1 MKSRI
6 SFFNATVFRKDI
18 TRFFPAWLLYTILVM
33 IMLSTLPPASASEYR
48 AFPVITHIIPFAMM
62 NLIYA
67 PIVASLLFGDMFK
80 RRLCNGIHALP
91 LRRETLF
98 CTHFVSGLLF
108 SLIPNCIYFLFA
120 LINLGS
126 YWYIALYWLLTV
138 TMSYLCFFGIAV
150 FSANCTGNRFA
161 MLCVYAGIV
170 FLPMILLYIYNS
182 LFQPLLYGIA
192 VDASGFTK
200 FSPVYLVGIAFGD
213 SLAVDSLQGAAANY
227 SPSWL
232 WYLGFLMEGLVLGG
246 AGLVLYRKRQSET
259 AGDFLSHKIFQ
270 PLVLVLCPI
279 CMALVLLDFF
289 GVDGLKLRLVLLLPA
304 LLLGVILTQMLL
316 RRSTR
321 VFIKSTWVTYAL
333 LAGGLGIAL
342 LLTALDPLG
351 ITTRVP
357 QAKEVTSVTVSQYTD
372 IDDGYN
378 AFVKYTQQEKIGEVI
393 SLHKFLI
400 RKKNFSGDTVYSN
413 SYTDYLAGSSTS
425 VPLVLNY
432 TLADGSTVHREY
444 SVPIDSPM
452 GRAYRKILASPEYVL
467 SRMLYKDWNS
477 FCRSIAEM
485 EVGKSSIAQEDYG
498 ALLEV
503 LKADFDAGNMVQDRR
518 FHGEDSE
525 PIRLYFIPNFIINKI
540 ALVDNSVLLWP
551 GESQTYQW
559 LVDNGYYTPDAE

>member
-18 TRFFPAWLLYTILVM
+18 TRFFPAWLLYGIVVM
-33 IMLSTLPPASASEYR
+33 IVLSTFPPASASEYR
-48 AFPVITHIIPFAMM
+48 AFPVITHIIPFSMM

-67 PIVASLLFGDMFK
+67 PIVASLLFGDLFK

-161 MLCVYAGIV
+161 MFCVYAGIV
-170 FLPMILLYIYNS
+170 FLPMILYYIYYT

-192 VDASGFTK
+192 VEASGFTK
-200 FSPVYLVGIAFGD
+200 FSPVYLSEIAFGD
-213 SLAVDSLQGAAANY
+213 LLAVDSLQGAAATY
-227 SPSWL
+227 SPSWP
-232 WYLGFLMEGLVLGG
+232 WYIGFLTVGLALGG

-279 CMALVLLDFF
+279 CMALLLLDFF
-289 GVDGLKLRLVLLLPA
+289 GVDGLTLRLVLLLPA

-342 LLTALDPLG
+342 LLTALDPIG
-351 ITTRVP
+351 ITRWVP
-357 QAKEVTSVTVSQYTD
+357 EAKKVESVTVSENGNIESEYCELIRCTEAED
-372 IDDGYN
+372 IQN
-378 AFVKYTQQEKIGEVI
+378 IL
-393 SLHKFLI
+393 SLHKGILGEKDAI
-400 RKKNFSGDTVYSN
+400 QHALSASDPY
-413 SYTDYLAGSSTS
+413 YD
-425 VPLVLNY
+425 VLGRYPDAVQICLDY
-432 TLADGSTVHREY
+432 TLKDGSKAHREY
-444 SVPIDSPM
+444 WLPVDSAI
-452 GRAYRKILASPEYVL
+452 GQAYGEILSSPEYVL
-467 SRMLYKDWNS
+467 STLGYRDWDS
-477 FCRSIAEM
+477 FCRSIFKISVHGYIVSEADM
-485 EVGKSSIAQEDYG
+485 P
-498 ALLEV
+498 ALLEM
-503 LKADFDAGNMVQDRR
+503 LKADFDAGCMNQNGRY
-518 FHGEDSE
+518 HGELYPEADLYIYSDSDTD
-525 PIRLYFIPNFIINKI
+525 LS
-540 ALVDNSVLLWP
+540 LSLWAE
-551 GESQTYQW
+551 ESQTYQW
-559 LVDNGYYTPDAE
+559 LVEHGYLTPDAE